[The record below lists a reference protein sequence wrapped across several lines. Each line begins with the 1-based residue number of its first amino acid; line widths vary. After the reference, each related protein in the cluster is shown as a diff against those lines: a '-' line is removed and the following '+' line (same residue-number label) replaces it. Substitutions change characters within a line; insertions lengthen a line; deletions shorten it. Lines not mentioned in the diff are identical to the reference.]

1 MADNSTT
8 ASPVNLLQLEP
19 IDNAPGT
26 GWLYLVYDKK
36 DYRISVARLFQ
47 AIDKAAIG
55 LDKVDNTADVD
66 KPISN
71 LMAQALAGKVSNEAF
86 EAFAQSVYEN
96 FKTSEEVDQIVAEIN
111 LRIDGITGG
120 ESLETL
126 LEPIR
131 SSLLNHQQR
140 IVALEEAGF
149 VTENSVS
156 QALQQAL
163 NSMGTLIDQK
173 LGEFEEN
180 LMDDL
185 NNRFLQLE
193 SRIEENQASVV
204 LGEVKW

>member
-19 IDNAPGT
+19 IDNVPGG

-55 LDKVDNTADVD
+55 LDKVDNTADID

-86 EAFAQSVYEN
+86 EAFAQSVYES
-96 FKTSEEVDQIVAEIN
+96 FKTSEEVDQIVAAIN
-111 LRIDGITGG
+111 QRIDGITGG
-120 ESLETL
+120 ESLEAL

-131 SSLLNHQQR
+131 ASLLNHQQR
-140 IVALEEAGF
+140 IVALEEAGY

-156 QALQQAL
+156 LALQQAIS
-163 NSMGTLIDQK
+163 SMGALIDQK